1 MILSIFHV
9 HEEQDG
15 EQEVVD
21 EADEGQDQGQQEY
34 PTRFHLIFLD
44 RSEL

>member
-1 MILSIFHV
+1 MAGIVHFHV
-9 HEEQDG
+9 HEEQ

-34 PTRFHLIFLD
+34 PTRFHLIFLE